1 MPDRDDILQSSLA
14 VDAYIEAQLLRD
26 DAAIDAALAHNAA
39 HNLPAIDVSPA
50 QGKMLYLLARMA
62 GAKHI
67 LEVGTLGGYST
78 IWLAKALP
86 DDGKL
91 VSLEIDSEYAE
102 VARENIARAGLSGKV
117 QVQIG
122 AAVDLLA
129 AMPRG
134 NPFDFVFIDADK
146 AGNVQY
152 VREAVRLGRPGTT
165 IIVDNV
171 VRGGKILDIESDDP
185 SVLGTRALYEMLANE
200 PGIDATAIQ
209 TVGSKGWDGFILAL
223 VS

>member
-1 MPDRDDILQSSLA
+1 
-14 VDAYIEAQLLRD
+14 
-26 DAAIDAALAHNAA
+26 
-39 HNLPAIDVSPA
+39 
-50 QGKMLYLLARMA
+50 MLYLLARMA

-91 VSLEIDSEYAE
+91 VSLEIDSEYAK
-102 VARENIARAGLSGKV
+102 VARENIARADLRGKA

-122 AAVDLLA
+122 PAVDLLA
-129 AMPRG
+129 AMPKG

-146 AGNVQY
+146 AVNVHY

-185 SVLGTRALYEMLANE
+185 SVLGTRALYDMLANE

-209 TVGSKGWDGFILAL
+209 TVGSKGWDGFILAF